1 MTNMRSE
8 SSAVYVRRGVK
19 TTAACARFFSRSR
32 AVEIETRAE
41 EGHSEAFSLKI
52 T

>member
-1 MTNMRSE
+1 M
-8 SSAVYVRRGVK
+8 SAEVLRQPQ
-19 TTAACARFFSRSR
+19 